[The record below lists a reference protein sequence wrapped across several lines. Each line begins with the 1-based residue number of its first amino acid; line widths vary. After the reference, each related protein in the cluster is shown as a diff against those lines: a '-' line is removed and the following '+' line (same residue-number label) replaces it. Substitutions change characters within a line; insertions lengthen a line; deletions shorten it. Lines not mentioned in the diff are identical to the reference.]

1 MTQDE
6 IIDKDEVLKMAR
18 QAGMV
23 TDGEWWFSSFY
34 KIETDVHISHLE
46 AFAKLVADAVADKAA
61 EREREACAKVCDE
74 LGEHWGDYKDT
85 ALLNGDVD
93 LSNAASGEPRAAARL
108 ATAIR
113 ARGTHE

>member
-6 IIDKDEVLKMAR
+6 IIKMAR

-46 AFAKLVADAVADKAA
+46 AFAKLVASK
-61 EREREACAKVCDE
+61 ERERLAQEASECGGVLTVGAI
-74 LGEHWGDYKDT
+74 
-85 ALLNGDVD
+85 
-93 LSNAASGEPRAAARL
+93 LSKG
-108 ATAIR
+108 
-113 ARGTHE
+113 